1 MSDAKAASPSVANF
15 IEINNAEQIDE
26 FNKTLT
32 AAKNAVL
39 FFSAGERVLRAAN
52 LAQNSLRSQS
62 IVA

>member
-26 FNKTLT
+26 FNKKLT